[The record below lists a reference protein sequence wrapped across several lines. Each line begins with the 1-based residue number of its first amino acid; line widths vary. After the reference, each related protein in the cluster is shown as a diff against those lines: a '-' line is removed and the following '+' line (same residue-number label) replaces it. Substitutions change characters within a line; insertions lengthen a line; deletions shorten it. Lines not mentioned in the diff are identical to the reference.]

1 MMGLRRVEGIDR
13 VRFAERFGVDPTRL
27 LPRLNGPD
35 GERFFSVTSERLR
48 VRRESL
54 FLLDAL
60 LEGLF

>member
-1 MMGLRRVEGIDR
+1 MMGLRRVEGSTGS
-13 VRFAERFGVDPTRL
+13 AYERFGVGPRSSS
-27 LPRLNGPD
+27 RLNDPD
-35 GERFFSVTSERLR
+35 GERFFSVTSGRLR